1 MPLNFCRIGTDQML
15 TIDLL
20 TDPLFII
27 VYFSSA
33 IPLAWIISSF
43 IINFQDRKLQKRLK
57 EIAKKSQAR
66 IAKDKKRHDA
76 FMAEIDKK
84 RAASDATFQAL
95 VDCPKY
101 QKLKQEINSEYTA
114 MIKGRNQFNA
124 MIKA

>member
-1 MPLNFCRIGTDQML
+1 ML

-20 TDPLFII
+20 TNPLFII

-33 IPLAWIISSF
+33 IPLAWIISSL
-43 IINFQDRKLQKRLK
+43 IMNNQDRKLQKRLK

-66 IAKDKKRHDA
+66 IAKDKKRHDD
-76 FMAEIDKK
+76 FMAKINNKMV
-84 RAASDATFQAL
+84 ASDATFKAL
-95 VDCPKY
+95 IDCPKY

-114 MIKGRNQFNA
+114 MIKNRKQFND

>member
-1 MPLNFCRIGTDQML
+1 ML

-20 TDPLFII
+20 TNPFFII

-33 IPLAWIISSF
+33 IPLAWIISSL
-43 IINFQDRKLQKRLK
+43 IMNNQDKKLQKRLK

-66 IAKDKKRHDA
+66 IAKDKKRHDD

-101 QKLKQEINSEYTA
+101 QKLKQEINLEYSA
-114 MIKGRNQFNA
+114 MIKGKKQFDE
-124 MIKA
+124 MLKA